1 MRRADGVVLSE
12 AAVAFWRAFL
22 CGVSLES
29 ARKGR
34 LLSLGRAFFTVGSLT
49 MVSRV
54 FGLLREIMIAAFL
67 GSGPVAEAFFVA
79 FRFPNLFRRFF
90 AEGAFNMAF
99 VPLFARRLEGE
110 GEESAR
116 GFAEEA
122 LAGLFSV
129 LFVLVLAA
137 QLAMPWL
144 IFVIAYGFADDP
156 EKLDLAVVFS
166 QIQFPYLL
174 FMSLTALFS
183 GVLNSL
189 GKFAV
194 AAGAPILLNLSMI
207 AAMAGAWALELSVG
221 HALAWS
227 VLVAGVLQFALVAIA
242 VRRAGFELRLRWPR
256 WTPGMRRL
264 LALGAPGAIAGGVTQ
279 VNILIGTTVATFFD
293 GAVTWLTYADRVYQL
308 PLGVV
313 GVAIG
318 VALLPELSR
327 RVRAGDT
334 GQADATLNRAIEF
347 ALALTL
353 PAAVALLVIPEEV
366 ARLLFQ
372 RGAFTA
378 EDAEKTGVALALFA
392 LGLPA
397 YVLIK
402 ALSPAYFADE
412 DTKTPLRFAAISVAV
427 NILLSVGLAPIIGWY
442 GVAIGTAAAAWVNVA
457 LLWRGIVRGG
467 VYAIARQ
474 TRVRAARM
482 AAASGLMG
490 AGLAAAAWALADAAN
505 DPLWRYPAILGL
517 VALGMGLY
525 AVFSIGFG
533 AVRLSELKAAMR
545 RRPDETRPVDGGA
558 AEG

>member
-1 MRRADGVVLSE
+1 
-12 AAVAFWRAFL
+12 
-22 CGVSLES
+22 
-29 ARKGR
+29 
-34 LLSLGRAFFTVGSLT
+34 

-54 FGLLREIMIAAFL
+54 FGLLREIMIAALL

-110 GEESAR
+110 GVESAR

-156 EKLDLAVVFS
+156 EKLDLAVVFT

-207 AAMAGAWALELSVG
+207 GAMAGAWALELSVG

-227 VLVAGVLQFALVAIA
+227 VLVAGILQFALVAIA
-242 VRRAGFELRLRWPR
+242 ARRAGFGLRLRWPR
-256 WTPGMRRL
+256 WTPGVGRL

-327 RVRAGDT
+327 RVRAGDAAA
-334 GQADATLNRAIEF
+334 ADATLNRAIEF

-378 EDAEKTGVALALFA
+378 EDAAKTGAALALFA

-412 DTKTPLRFAAISVAV
+412 DTKTPLRFAAISVAT
-427 NILLSVGLAPIIGWY
+427 NIILSIGLAPVIGWY
-442 GVAIGTAAAAWVNVA
+442 GVAVGTAAAAWVNVA

-467 VYAIARQ
+467 VYAIAPE
-474 TRVRAARM
+474 TKSRAARM
-482 AAASGLMG
+482 AVASALMG
-490 AGLAAAAWALADAAN
+490 VGLAGAAWVLSDAAN
-505 DPLWRYPAILGL
+505 DVLWRYPVILGL
-517 VALGMGLY
+517 VAFGIGLY
-525 AVFSIGFG
+525 ALLSVGLG
-533 AVRLSELKAAMR
+533 AVSLQELKAAMR
-545 RRPDETRPVDGGA
+545 RRSGDSRPVDGGA